1 MSAPASGCALPAG
14 YELVDDQALIDPV
27 AAHAF
32 LTRSYWA
39 EGISLDKVRQAL
51 GGSLCVAVRYNGQQ
65 VGMARV
71 VTDYVAIAY
80 LNDVHV
86 IEEHR
91 GKGLS
96 KALVAHLQAHPDL
109 QGVRRWMLVT
119 ADAQGLYS
127 QLGWVAAEHPEWAM
141 ERLFKDAYQ

>member
-1 MSAPASGCALPAG
+1 MSALPPG

-39 EGISLDKVRQAL
+39 EGISLEKVEQAIRN
-51 GGSLCVAVRYNGQQ
+51 SLCVAVRHDGQQ

-86 IEEHR
+86 TEAHR

-96 KALVAHLQAHPDL
+96 RAMVAHLQAHPDL
-109 QGVRRWMLVT
+109 QGVRRWMLLT
-119 ADAQGLYS
+119 ADAQGLYTK
-127 QLGWVAAEHPEWAM
+127 LGWRPAAQPEWVM
-141 ERLFKDAYQ
+141 ERLFVDAYR

>member
-1 MSAPASGCALPAG
+1 MTAPVFGCELPAG
-14 YELVDDQALIDPV
+14 YDIVDDQTLIDPV

-39 EGISLDKVRQAL
+39 EGISLDKVRKAL
-51 GGSLCVAVRYNGQQ
+51 RGSLCVAVRYHGQQ

-86 IEEHR
+86 IEQHR

-96 KALVAHLQAHPDL
+96 KALMAHLQAHPAL
-109 QGVRRWMLVT
+109 QEVRRWMLVT

-127 QLGWVAAEHPEWAM
+127 QLGWVPAEHPEWAM
-141 ERLFKDAYQ
+141 ERLFKDVYQ